1 METVKRSEVAGR
13 GGEGRGGREEQPAWR
28 IFRARKEMI
37 LQDTAMADIC
47 HHASVKIHRIYNTQ
61 SKP

>member
-13 GGEGRGGREEQPAWR
+13 GGEGGREEQPAWR